1 MRLQLSMGI
10 CSSNN
15 RGELKPLPLRGNEPS
30 SGALAAARATQEA
43 REELRQ
49 ATAEKAAAD
58 EARAQAK
65 RLGELAEQELASAK
79 RMRHQAQVELSRA
92 HAIREHAVRQVNAT
106 LLQIT
111 CFSCRNKF
119 RAVRPPHAAMPSEVA
134 CSYVSSS
141 VLTEG
146 GDAEVD
152 NVDEHLVLD
161 GMRRR

>member
-1 MRLQLSMGI
+1 MQLQLSMGI

-15 RGELKPLPLRGNEPS
+15 RGEFKPLPLRGNEPG
-30 SGALAAARATQEA
+30 SGALASARATQET

-58 EARAQAK
+58 ETRAQAK

-119 RAVRPPHAAMPSEVA
+119 RAVRPPPAAMPSEVA

>member
-1 MRLQLSMGI
+1 MQLQLSIGI
-10 CSSNN
+10 RTGGS
-15 RGELKPLPLRGNEPS
+15 RGDPRPLPSRGDVADPGS
-30 SGALAAARATQEA
+30 AAARAAQEA
-43 REELRQ
+43 RDELRR
-49 ATAEKAAAD
+49 AMAEKAAAD

-119 RAVRPPHAAMPSEVA
+119 RATRPPPAAVPSEVA
-134 CSYVSSS
+134 CSYVSTS

-152 NVDEHLVLD
+152 EPFVLD

>member
-1 MRLQLSMGI
+1 MQLQLSIGFR
-10 CSSNN
+10 SGDN
-15 RGELKPLPLRGNEPS
+15 RAEPRPLPFRGDVADS
-30 SGALAAARATQEA
+30 GGGALTAARATREA

-49 ATAEKAAAD
+49 AMEEKAAAD

-65 RLGELAEQELASAK
+65 RQGELAEQELATAK

-119 RAVRPPHAAMPSEVA
+119 RAVRPPAAMPSEVA
-134 CSYVSSS
+134 CSYVSSI
-141 VLTEG
+141 LTEG
-146 GDAEVD
+146 GDAEVG
-152 NVDEHLVLD
+152 NVDEPLNLD